1 MIQFSFRKI
10 LIKNKKLKPVIC
22 NWSRAPFWRWT
33 ELPVSGQGLDVLSL
47 RCLSAKLPRHI
58 LSGHCHSGCHSP
70 KPRLSRAGTPAAPP
84 LAAVPRSVCCM
95 EVAACRWRRA
105 HGLSLSS
112 FVEVWGSRDKGIERM
127 DVIRRTFIG
136 GFFWGFFLAVCN
148 PCVHLPFR

>member
-1 MIQFSFRKI
+1 MQLVQGSF
-10 LIKNKKLKPVIC
+10 LKMDRVACI
-22 NWSRAPFWRWT
+22 WSGPWRA
-33 ELPVSGQGLDVLSL
+33 VVKV
-47 RCLSAKLPRHI
+47 SAKLPRHI

-136 GFFWGFFLAVCN
+136 GFFGVFFGSL
-148 PCVHLPFR
+148 